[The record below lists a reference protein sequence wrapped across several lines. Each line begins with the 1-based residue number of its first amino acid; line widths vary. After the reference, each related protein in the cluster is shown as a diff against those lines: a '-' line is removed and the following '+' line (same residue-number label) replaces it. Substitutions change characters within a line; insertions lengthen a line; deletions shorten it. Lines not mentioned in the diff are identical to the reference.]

1 MNAPQAL
8 HSHDHR
14 HCIDDALIKAETVC
28 AERGARMTPLRRR
41 VLELVWDSHAPIG
54 AYAIMDLLR
63 AADDRAAA
71 PPTVYRALEF
81 LLDQGLVHKIESL
94 NAFVGCDRPEER
106 HISQFLI
113 CTSCKA
119 AIELNDPAILQAVET
134 SARQSGF
141 SLKRLTIEAQGPVR
155 RLPEKF
161 RSGLRFPINSS
172 GRSPPPA
179 RGIIVARHLFSDGS
193 RQPRKDWNNE
203 INDTDEFCRG
213 DRLGGTGMGG
223 SGPL

>member
-8 HSHDHR
+8 HPHAHR
-14 HCIDDALIKAETVC
+14 HCIDDALSRAETVC

-113 CTSCKA
+113 CMSCKA
-119 AIELNDPAILQAVET
+119 AVELNDPAITQAVEA
-134 SARQSGF
+134 SAQQSGF
-141 SLKRLTIEAQGPVR
+141 SLNRLTIEAQGLCAACR
-155 RLPEKF
+155 A
-161 RSGLRFPINSS
+161 
-172 GRSPPPA
+172 GREA
-179 RGIIVARHLFSDGS
+179 A
-193 RQPRKDWNNE
+193 
-203 INDTDEFCRG
+203 
-213 DRLGGTGMGG
+213 
-223 SGPL
+223 

>member
-1 MNAPQAL
+1 MMNAPHILQ
-8 HSHDHR
+8 SHDHR
-14 HCIDDALIKAETVC
+14 HCIDDALSRADTVC
-28 AERGARMTPLRRR
+28 SERGARMTPLRRR

-81 LLDQGLVHKIESL
+81 LLEQGLVHKIESL

-119 AIELNDPAILQAVET
+119 AIELNDPAIVEAVDA
-134 SARQSGF
+134 SARASGF
-141 SLKRLTIEAQGPVR
+141 SFNRLTIEAQGLCAACR
-155 RLPEKF
+155 K
-161 RSGLRFPINSS
+161 
-172 GRSPPPA
+172 
-179 RGIIVARHLFSDGS
+179 GS
-193 RQPRKDWNNE
+193 E
-203 INDTDEFCRG
+203 AA
-213 DRLGGTGMGG
+213 
-223 SGPL
+223 

>member
-1 MNAPQAL
+1 MSMP
-8 HSHDHR
+8 HSQQTHDHR
-14 HCIDDALIKAETVC
+14 HCIDDALSRAEIVC

-106 HISQFLI
+106 HVSQFLI

-119 AIELNDPAILQAVET
+119 AIELNDPSILQAVEMR
-134 SARQSGF
+134 AAHSGF
-141 SLKRLTIEAQGPVR
+141 SLNRLTIEAQGLCAACR
-155 RLPEKF
+155 T
-161 RSGLRFPINSS
+161 
-172 GRSPPPA
+172 GREA
-179 RGIIVARHLFSDGS
+179 A
-193 RQPRKDWNNE
+193 
-203 INDTDEFCRG
+203 
-213 DRLGGTGMGG
+213 
-223 SGPL
+223 

>member
-8 HSHDHR
+8 HPHDHR
-14 HCIDDALIKAETVC
+14 HCIDDALNRAETVC

-119 AIELNDPAILQAVET
+119 AVELNDPAITQAVEA
-134 SARQSGF
+134 SAQRSGF
-141 SLKRLTIEAQGPVR
+141 SLNRLTIEAQGLCAACR
-155 RLPEKF
+155 T
-161 RSGLRFPINSS
+161 
-172 GRSPPPA
+172 GREA
-179 RGIIVARHLFSDGS
+179 A
-193 RQPRKDWNNE
+193 
-203 INDTDEFCRG
+203 
-213 DRLGGTGMGG
+213 
-223 SGPL
+223 

>member
-1 MNAPQAL
+1 MNAQAL
-8 HSHDHR
+8 HAHDHR
-14 HCIDDALIKAETVC
+14 HCIDDALSRAETVC

-119 AIELNDPAILQAVET
+119 AVELNDPAITQAVEA
-134 SARQSGF
+134 SAQRSGF
-141 SLKRLTIEAQGPVR
+141 SLTRLTIEAQGLCAACR
-155 RLPEKF
+155 T
-161 RSGLRFPINSS
+161 
-172 GRSPPPA
+172 GREA
-179 RGIIVARHLFSDGS
+179 A
-193 RQPRKDWNNE
+193 
-203 INDTDEFCRG
+203 
-213 DRLGGTGMGG
+213 
-223 SGPL
+223 

>member
-1 MNAPQAL
+1 MPGSSVHHWLAPLAQGASAPYTPAYKPDGLAWMNAPQAL
-8 HSHDHR
+8 HAHDHR
-14 HCIDDALIKAETVC
+14 HCIDDALSRAETVC

-119 AIELNDPAILQAVET
+119 AVELNDPAITQAVEA
-134 SARQSGF
+134 SAQQSGF
-141 SLKRLTIEAQGPVR
+141 SLNRLTIEAQGLCAACR
-155 RLPEKF
+155 A
-161 RSGLRFPINSS
+161 
-172 GRSPPPA
+172 GREA
-179 RGIIVARHLFSDGS
+179 A
-193 RQPRKDWNNE
+193 
-203 INDTDEFCRG
+203 
-213 DRLGGTGMGG
+213 
-223 SGPL
+223 

>member
-1 MNAPQAL
+1 MLCFLDWHQRKRSAGPSRRACSGPVYSGEQPWIRRMNAPQAL
-8 HSHDHR
+8 HLHDHR
-14 HCIDDALIKAETVC
+14 HCIDDALSKAETVC
-28 AERGARMTPLRRR
+28 AERSARMTPLRRR

-119 AIELNDPAILQAVET
+119 AVELNDPAITQAVEA
-134 SARQSGF
+134 SAGQSGF
-141 SLKRLTIEAQGPVR
+141 SLNRLTIEAQGLCAACR
-155 RLPEKF
+155 A
-161 RSGLRFPINSS
+161 
-172 GRSPPPA
+172 GREA
-179 RGIIVARHLFSDGS
+179 A
-193 RQPRKDWNNE
+193 
-203 INDTDEFCRG
+203 
-213 DRLGGTGMGG
+213 
-223 SGPL
+223 

>member
-1 MNAPQAL
+1 MNAPQTL
-8 HSHDHR
+8 HPHDHR
-14 HCIDDALIKAETVC
+14 HCIDDALSRAEMVC

-106 HISQFLI
+106 HVSQFLI

-119 AIELNDPAILQAVET
+119 AIGVKTFINNNYIARFLVELLIIHCKKAADMRPIRHASATAVT
-134 SARQSGF
+134 
-141 SLKRLTIEAQGPVR
+141 QG
-155 RLPEKF
+155 
-161 RSGLRFPINSS
+161 
-172 GRSPPPA
+172 A
-179 RGIIVARHLFSDGS
+179 
-193 RQPRKDWNNE
+193 
-203 INDTDEFCRG
+203 
-213 DRLGGTGMGG
+213 
-223 SGPL
+223 

>member
-8 HSHDHR
+8 HPHDHR
-14 HCIDDALIKAETVC
+14 HCIDDALSRAETVC

-94 NAFVGCDRPEER
+94 NAFVGCDRPEQR
-106 HISQFLI
+106 HVSQFLI

-119 AIELNDPAILQAVET
+119 AIELTDPAIHAVVEA
-134 SARQSGF
+134 SAGKSGF
-141 SLKRLTIEAQGPVR
+141 SLNRLTIEAQGLCAPC
-155 RLPEKF
+155 
-161 RSGLRFPINSS
+161 RSGRE
-172 GRSPPPA
+172 A
-179 RGIIVARHLFSDGS
+179 A
-193 RQPRKDWNNE
+193 
-203 INDTDEFCRG
+203 
-213 DRLGGTGMGG
+213 
-223 SGPL
+223 

>member
-8 HSHDHR
+8 HPHDHR
-14 HCIDDALIKAETVC
+14 HCIDDALSRAETVC

-119 AIELNDPAILQAVET
+119 AVELNDPAITQAVEA
-134 SARQSGF
+134 SAQQSGF
-141 SLKRLTIEAQGPVR
+141 SLTRLTIEAQGLCAACRTGREALNIPAR
-155 RLPEKF
+155 RRKQPPLSYVPSDCAF
-161 RSGLRFPINSS
+161 LHGIFAAAICS
-172 GRSPPPA
+172 GRV
-179 RGIIVARHLFSDGS
+179 G
-193 RQPRKDWNNE
+193 
-203 INDTDEFCRG
+203 NDSEG
-213 DRLGGTGMGG
+213 VE
-223 SGPL
+223 